1 MLDLLHNQ
9 NIAAAG
15 PVECLG
21 LTFADDAARREH
33 FLAILREKLQDPA
46 FRQIEGFP
54 LGSDEDILAL
64 SDPPYYTACPNPFI
78 AEFIRLYGTPYD
90 PAVPYHKEPFAAD
103 VSEGKNDPIY
113 NAHSYHTKVPHKVI
127 MRYILHYTQP
137 GDLVFDGFCG
147 TGMTGVAAQLCGD
160 RKAVESLGY
169 RVEKDGAI
177 LESVQD
183 NGQTVWKPFSRLGAR
198 RAILNDLS
206 PAATFIAY
214 NYNTPVD
221 VVAFEREAKRILAE
235 VEAECGWM
243 YETRHSDGQTKGRI
257 NYTVWS
263 DVFICDVC
271 DKEVVFWA
279 AAVDKDAGKVRDDF
293 PCPHCDAMLSK
304 EPANTESKTEKNKAP
319 SERRPK
325 TSRIK
330 RAWITKFDT
339 AIQQT
344 IRQAKQTPV
353 LINYSIGKKRF
364 EKTPDNFDLAL
375 IEKIERMEIPY
386 WFPTDAI
393 QKGDKTGE
401 PLRVGITHIHHF
413 YTRIN
418 LIVLAL
424 LWKIFSSLG
433 LKRNSMALMLSH
445 TSASPTTSKMRRFRA
460 DKKGGG
466 PLSGTLYIA
475 SLITPP
481 NVVLCVERNVN
492 FVFNAFLE
500 TRHIEGVSITQTQS
514 SSNIKALI
522 NSVDYIFIDPPF
534 GANLMYSE
542 LNFPWE
548 AWLKV
553 FTNNQPEAIENKVQG
568 KTLNDYRRIMTDCF
582 KEAFRIL
589 KPGRWMTIEFSNTQA
604 AVWNAIQTAIQEAG
618 FIVANVAALDKE
630 QGSFNSVTNTTSVK
644 QDLVI
649 SAYKPNGGLEER
661 FTQTG
666 GTEKSVWDFVNTH
679 LNYLPTVKLNNGQ
692 LEFIAERDPRILF
705 DRMVAYFIRHHVPV
719 PLSSPEFQ
727 AGLQDRF
734 IPRDGMIFL
743 SEQLND
749 YDRARLQVAQAP
761 QMELFVSDERSA
773 IDWLTD
779 FLKQRPATYQDIN
792 PDFMQQLGAGW
803 KEYETRPEL
812 MQLLEDNFL
821 QDAANR
827 WYVPDPNKAQE
838 LEQLR
843 TKALLKEFAVY
854 QAHTGRQLKEFRTEA
869 LRAGFK
875 AAYDRRDYH
884 TIVTVAHKLPDA
896 VLQEDEKLLMYY
908 DVASMRVE
916 EE

>member
-1 MLDLLHNQ
+1 MTDLFRTPN
-9 NIAAAG
+9 NAAAG

-33 FLAILREKLQDPA
+33 FLAILREQLQDPA

-54 LGSDEDILAL
+54 IGSDEDILAL

-78 AEFIRLYGTPYD
+78 AEFIRLYGKPYLPSPTGGRGAGGEGD
-90 PAVPYHKEPFAAD
+90 SYHKEPFAAD

-113 NAHSYHTKVPHKVI
+113 NAHSYHTKVPHKAI

-160 RKAVESLGY
+160 RKTVESLGY

-177 LESVQD
+177 LESVQED
-183 NGQTVWKPFSRLGAR
+183 GQAVWKPFSRLGAR

-221 VVAFEREAKRILAE
+221 VAAFEREAKRILAE

-243 YETRHSDGQTKGRI
+243 YETRHSDGKTKGRI

-263 DVFICDVC
+263 DVFICPEC
-271 DKEVVFWA
+271 AGEVVFWA
-279 AAVDKDAGKVRDDF
+279 VAVDKEAGQVRDEF
-293 PCPHCDAMLSK
+293 PCPHCSK
-304 EPANTESKTEKNKAP
+304 QLTKRTME
-319 SERRPK
+319 
-325 TSRIK
+325 

-353 LINYSIGKKRF
+353 LINYSVGTKRI
-364 EKTPDNFDLAL
+364 EKAPDDFDRAL
-375 IEKIERMEIPY
+375 IEKIEGMEIPY
-386 WFPTDAI
+386 WFPANRMME
-393 QKGDKTGE
+393 GGE
-401 PLRVGITHIHHF
+401 TRRNDPAGITHVHHF
-413 YTRIN
+413 YTRRN
-418 LIVLAL
+418 LVVLSKFRIKLIHSKIKGFGLWFTSSHVWSTRMNRL
-424 LWKIFSSLG
+424 L
-433 LKRNSMALMLSH
+433 
-445 TSASPTTSKMRRFRA
+445 ASNYF
-460 DKKGGG
+460 KGTGG
-466 PLSGTLYIA
+466 VIGQTLQGTLYISSIA
-475 SLITPP
+475 IETNS
-481 NVVLCVERNVN
+481 VER
-492 FVFNAFLE
+492 FGL
-500 TRHIEGVSITQTQS
+500 RIS
-514 SSNIKALI
+514 SVPFTASGGPYCVATGSASNTKIPSCSA
-522 NSVDYIFIDPPF
+522 DYIFIDPPF
-534 GANLMYSE
+534 GENIMYSE
-542 LNFPWE
+542 LNYLWE
-548 AWLKV
+548 SWLKV
-553 FTNNQPEAIENKVQG
+553 TTDNKPEAIMNKVQG
-568 KTLNDYRRIMTDCF
+568 KALDEYRRLMIQGF
-582 KEAFRIL
+582 NEAFRIL
-589 KPGRWMTIEFSNTQA
+589 KPGHWMTVEFSNTRA
-604 AVWNAIQTAIQEAG
+604 SVWNAIQTALQEAG
-618 FIVANVAALDKE
+618 FIIANVSSLEKTHKGFKA
-630 QGSFNSVTNTTSVK
+630 VTTPTAVK
-644 QDLVI
+644 QDLII

-666 GTEKSVWDFVNTH
+666 GTEKSVWDFISTH

-705 DRMVAYFIRHHVPV
+705 DRMVAYFIRHNVPV
-719 PLSSPEFQ
+719 PLSTQEFQ

-734 IPRDGMIFL
+734 IARDGIIFL
-743 SEQLND
+743 PEQLND

-779 FLKQRPATYQDIN
+779 FLKPRPATTQDIQ

-803 KEYETRPEL
+803 KKHEARPEL
-812 MQLLEDNFL
+812 KQLLDDNFL

-875 AAYDRRDYH
+875 AAYDRRDYR

-908 DVASMRVE
+908 DVASLRVE
-916 EE
+916 DE

>member
-1 MLDLLHNQ
+1 MTDLLDDLHH
-9 NIAAAG
+9 AAG

-21 LTFADDAARREH
+21 LTFPNDAARRTH
-33 FLAILREKLQDPA
+33 FLAILREQLQDPA

-54 LGSDEDILAL
+54 IGSDEDILAL

-78 AEFIRLYGTPYD
+78 EEFIRRYGTPYD
-90 PAVPYHKEPFAAD
+90 PAAPYHKEPFAAD

-113 NAHSYHTKVPHKVI
+113 NAHSYHTKVPHKAI

-160 RKAVESLGY
+160 RKAMESLGY
-169 RVEKDGAI
+169 RVEKDGAV
-177 LESVQD
+177 LEPVQE

-221 VVAFEREAKRILAE
+221 VAAFEREAKRILAE

-243 YETRHSDGQTKGRI
+243 YETRHGNGKTRGRI

-263 DVFICDVC
+263 DVFTCPEC
-271 DKEVVFWA
+271 AGEVVFWD
-279 AAVDKDAGKVRDDF
+279 AAVDKDAGQVRDEF
-293 PCPHCDAMLSK
+293 PCPHCAKQLTKRNM
-304 EPANTESKTEKNKAP
+304 E
-319 SERRPK
+319 
-325 TSRIK
+325 
-330 RAWITKFDT
+330 RAWVTKFDT

-353 LINYSIGKKRF
+353 LINYSVGTKRF
-364 EKTPDNFDLAL
+364 EKTPDTFDLAL
-375 IEKIERMEIPY
+375 IEKIEGMEIPY
-386 WFPTDAI
+386 WFPTNHLPDGYNTRQPMDSHGA
-393 QKGDKTGE
+393 TY
-401 PLRVGITHIHHF
+401 VHHF
-413 YTRIN
+413 YTRRN
-418 LIVLAL
+418 LKILSAFRFFGSRFWAPFSAL
-424 LWKIFSSLG
+424 TPRATRMHRI
-433 LKRNSMALMLSH
+433 A
-445 TSASPTTSKMRRFRA
+445 ASRIGGE
-460 DKKGGG
+460 KKGVGG
-466 PLSGTLYIA
+466 ATVGVINGTLYIP
-475 SLITPP
+475 SLSVEM
-481 NVVLCVERNVN
+481 NVIEQAVERINVFSKSIFKPKITLN
-492 FVFNAFLE
+492 
-500 TRHIEGVSITQTQS
+500 ITQSTTNLVQLQ
-514 SSNIKALI
+514 NNYI
-522 NSVDYIFIDPPF
+522 DYIFIDPPF

-542 LNFPWE
+542 INFLWE
-548 AWLKV
+548 GWLKV
-553 FTNNQPEAIENKVQG
+553 FTNNQTEAIENKVQG
-568 KTLNDYRRIMTDCF
+568 KTLNDYRRLMTDCF

-618 FIVANVAALDKE
+618 FIVANVAALDKK
-630 QGSFNSVTNTTSVK
+630 QGSFKAVTTTTAVK

-666 GTEKSVWDFVNTH
+666 GTEKSVWDFVSTH

-692 LEFIAERDPRILF
+692 LDYIAERDPRILF
-705 DRMVAYFIRHHVPV
+705 DRMVAWFIRHGCPV

-727 AGLQDRF
+727 AGLQERF
-734 IPRDGMIFL
+734 PVRDGMIFL
-743 SEQLND
+743 PEQLND
-749 YDRARLQVAQAP
+749 YDRARMHAAHAP

-773 IDWLTD
+773 IDWLTG
-779 FLKQRPATYQDIN
+779 FLKQRPATYQDIH

-803 KEYETRPEL
+803 KKHETRPEL
-812 MQLLEDNFL
+812 KQLLDDNFL
-821 QDAANR
+821 QDATNR

-838 LEQLR
+838 LEKLR
-843 TKALLKEFAVY
+843 TKALLKEFALY

-875 AAYDRRDYH
+875 AAYDARDYRA
-884 TIVTVAHKLPDA
+884 IVGVAAKLPDA

-908 DVASMRVE
+908 DVASMRLE